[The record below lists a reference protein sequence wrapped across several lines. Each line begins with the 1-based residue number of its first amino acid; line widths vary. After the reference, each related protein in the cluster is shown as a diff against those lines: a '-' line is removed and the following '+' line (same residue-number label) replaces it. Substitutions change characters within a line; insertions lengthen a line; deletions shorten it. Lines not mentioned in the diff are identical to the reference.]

1 MYMII
6 KKKTKNKKYMYIVS
20 LKDTQNINVL
30 QQIFNSQR
38 LFEVII
44 PWFFVQYL

>member
-6 KKKTKNKKYMYIVS
+6 KKKKNKKYMYIVS